1 MYSKIAILI
10 VLFWS
15 ALNSAHAVEG
25 KIDSAYSVIDFLKSN
40 GYIEHAEVL
49 SDIVAMRETTCSE
62 RVGYDDAE
70 YIITKDK
77 NFKLIINK
85 VVKEQSEYLDNPL
98 GRDYIIRGY
107 IESREYINDLK
118 QKYSCGDFL

>member
-1 MYSKIAILI
+1 M
-10 VLFWS
+10 
-15 ALNSAHAVEG
+15 EG

-49 SDIVAMRETTCSE
+49 SDIVAIRETTYSE

-118 QKYSCGDFL
+118 QKYSC

>member
-15 ALNSAHAVEG
+15 ALNSAYAVEG

-85 VVKEQSEYLDNPL
+85 VVKDQNEYLDNPL